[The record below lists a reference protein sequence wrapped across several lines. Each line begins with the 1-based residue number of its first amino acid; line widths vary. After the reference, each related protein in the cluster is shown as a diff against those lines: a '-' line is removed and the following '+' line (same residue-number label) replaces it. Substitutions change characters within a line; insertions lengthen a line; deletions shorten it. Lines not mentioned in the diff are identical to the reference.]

1 MVIKAVVIE
10 VPAAKVPDI
19 AKLPGIAKV
28 LGIKSVSL

>member
-10 VPAAKVPDI
+10 VPA

>member
-1 MVIKAVVIE
+1 MVIKAMVIE

-19 AKLPGIAKV
+19 AKV